1 MGSQDQDQLPLSQ
14 ADQETTRTTSSM
26 TAPIDGI
33 VAEGVSWGLGLS
45 LVKSRVGHLDC
56 IALVRSKKGC
66 VWLFAAVCAPGASST
81 SGPETLSWTE

>member
-33 VAEGVSWGLGLS
+33 VAEGVS
-45 LVKSRVGHLDC
+45 
-56 IALVRSKKGC
+56 
-66 VWLFAAVCAPGASST
+66 
-81 SGPETLSWTE
+81 